1 MNAGA
6 RGFSGRGAGN
16 SRGGGVGAEDLE
28 GERAGVDIL
37 ACW

>member
-16 SRGGGVGAEDLE
+16 SRGGVGAEDHE